1 MAFSSSVNVLAAFI
15 GGSELVCQVG
25 RGSRDL
31 ADIAVSFT
39 LPYLLN
45 SPYANLQSNIGW
57 IYGSFAFA
65 AGAFAYVH
73 VEYTSHPS
81 WGPWSLR

>member
-1 MAFSSSVNVLAAFI
+1 MRVA
-15 GGSELVCQVG
+15 
-25 RGSRDL
+25 RGSRNL

-81 WGPWSLR
+81 WEPWSLR

>member
-15 GGSELVCQVG
+15 GGSELVWQVG

-81 WGPWSLR
+81 WKP